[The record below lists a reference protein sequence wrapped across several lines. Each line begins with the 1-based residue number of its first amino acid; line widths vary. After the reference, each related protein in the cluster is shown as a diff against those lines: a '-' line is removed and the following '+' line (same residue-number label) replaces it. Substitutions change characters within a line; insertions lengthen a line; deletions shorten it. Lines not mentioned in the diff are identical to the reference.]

1 MELREL
7 IKQHFSLVDAP
18 EVDSTDSVETEE
30 TTQVEFA
37 TIKTKDGELTM
48 EYDELSVGK
57 DIFLVDDEG
66 NKVAGP
72 TGEYVLENDKVIR
85 VEDGVI
91 AEVKEAVDAEE
102 EEEKMEES
110 KEEKMEMEKEED
122 MEDEEEM
129 EEEKKEEM
137 SMSDFLAKLEAMFE
151 DKVAKQ
157 DEKMASLEEK
167 ISKMAEQPAVEKTI
181 VKSKPKAETFSTTKA
196 FSSDVEARG
205 KAILNQI
212 KNSK

>member
-18 EVDSTDSVETEE
+18 EMESTDSVETEE
-30 TTQVEFA
+30 TTKVEFA

-48 EYDELSVGK
+48 EYDELSAGK
-57 DIFLVDDEG
+57 DIFLVDEEG

-102 EEEKMEES
+102 EEEKMEEP
-110 KEEKMEMEKEED
+110 KEEEMKLEKEED
-122 MEDEEEM
+122 MEEEEEM

-196 FSSDVEARG
+196 FNSDVEARG